1 MKIAIVDDSS
11 LDRDFLKNGLE
22 IIFEERNIENIE
34 IQEFS
39 SGEELLNYLREN
51 PSDFFHI
58 IFMDIYME
66 DLTGVETAKAIRKTD
81 EQVKIVFITTSNEFA
96 SESYEVK
103 AEDYLIKPFNKERLE
118 KTLERLVIKK
128 KKEDKILKFSENK
141 VVHVDSIVYTTF
153 SGHYVTIYLKDE
165 TSIQVRCT
173 QKNFEKQIEHFPQL
187 ISSFKGITVNL
198 AQVDNIESDRFKMK
212 NGSFVPISRRKYAE
226 IKKAYTR
233 FLIETLKE

>member
-1 MKIAIVDDSS
+1 M
-11 LDRDFLKNGLE
+11 
-22 IIFEERNIENIE
+22 
-34 IQEFS
+34 
-39 SGEELLNYLREN
+39 
-51 PSDFFHI
+51 
-58 IFMDIYME
+58 
-66 DLTGVETAKAIRKTD
+66 
-81 EQVKIVFITTSNEFA
+81 
-96 SESYEVK
+96 
-103 AEDYLIKPFNKERLE
+103 
-118 KTLERLVIKK
+118 IKK

-212 NGSFVPISRRKYAE
+212 NGSFVPISRRK
-226 IKKAYTR
+226 
-233 FLIETLKE
+233 